1 MANVSSPATF
11 SSLLLVEDDP
21 GHVALIKRA
30 IKHLVGEI
38 HHCPD
43 VRSACEWLGR
53 QAPDVIITDLGLPD
67 TTDGR
72 HVAEFTKL
80 APDTPLVVLTSSTSV
95 HEAVRAMQSGALDYV
110 VKDENLRDTFP
121 LVLMRLFAAQEVKRD
136 RLRLEREERGLRSAI
151 DSSDDGLAVLAFDG
165 TITYAN
171 RRMRSFIEQTGGTS
185 DQFGSVFTSQ
195 LQRAEV
201 LLKDFE
207 RTLSELDQAGVWQT
221 EITFKDNAEEAFG
234 LTVSRVTE
242 VGVPR
247 FVAWLRD
254 MSEIRRRER
263 FQREILSTTTHDL
276 KGPLS
281 SVVLS
286 AELLQN
292 MLPNNERPF
301 EIVGRMASAAQ
312 GAINLVD
319 EFLSARRLQEGTFI
333 LRPTEQ
339 PIALLLEETL
349 GNYSAIAGAR
359 KIDLLMQVKDQAISA
374 LVDRLGFIRVIG
386 NLVSNAIKFTP
397 EGGKVEVSAFKQNSD
412 LVVQVCDNGRGI
424 EPDEV
429 QVIFQRFG
437 RLDRHSGVAGTG
449 LGLYV
454 VKSIVTAHGGNVAVR
469 SAPGKGTTFELT
481 FPEKPPVTERGELIS
496 LDFS

>member
-1 MANVSSPATF
+1 MTASATF
-11 SSLLLVEDDP
+11 SHVLLVEDDP
-21 GHVALIKRA
+21 GHVALIQRA
-30 IKHLVGEI
+30 IRHLVGEI
-38 HHCPD
+38 SHCPD
-43 VRSACEWLGR
+43 VRSACEWLKH
-53 QAPDVIITDLGLPD
+53 QSPDLIITDLGLPD
-67 TTDGR
+67 TTDGK

-95 HEAVRAMQSGALDYV
+95 NEAVRAMRSGALDYV
-110 VKDENLRDTFP
+110 VKDENLRETFP
-121 LVLMRLFAAQEVKRD
+121 LVLMRLYAAQEVKHE

-151 DSSDDGLAVLAFDG
+151 DSSDDGLAVLASDG
-165 TITYAN
+165 TITFAN
-171 RRMRSFIEQTGGTS
+171 RSMQRFIDRCGGQQNLFS
-185 DQFGSVFTSQ
+185 SVFSDRV
-195 LQRAEV
+195 QRAEI
-201 LLKDFE
+201 LREEFK
-207 RTLSELDQAGVWQT
+207 RTLGELAPAGVWQT
-221 EITFKDNAEEAFG
+221 EITFRDDAETAFG
-234 LTVSRVTE
+234 LTVSRVSE
-242 VGVPR
+242 EGIPR

-254 MSEIRRRER
+254 MSEVRRRER

-292 MLPNNERPF
+292 MLPPSERPH

-349 GNYSAIAGAR
+349 GNYTAIAAAR
-359 KIDLLMQVKDQAISA
+359 KISLKMDVKDPALSA

-397 EGGKVEVSAFKQNSD
+397 EGGHVDVSAFKQHSD
-412 LVVQVCDNGRGI
+412 LVVRVSDNGRGI

-429 QVIFQRFG
+429 QLIFQRFA
-437 RLDRHSGVAGTG
+437 RLDRHSAVAGTG
-449 LGLYV
+449 LGLFV
-454 VKSIVTAHGGNVAVR
+454 VKSIVTAHGGNIAVR
-469 SAPGKGTTFELT
+469 SAPGRGTTFELT
-481 FPEKPPVTERGELIS
+481 FPERPPVTERGELIS